1 MTSTTRRN
9 ILRGAGVALA
19 LPVFESVPET
29 AFSSPPSDRFDP
41 DDKPRRMV
49 CICNSLSLHAPN
61 FVPEGTGFDW
71 KPSRY
76 LAELDE
82 FRNDMTVFSG
92 VSHPEV
98 DGGHVAE
105 KSFLTAVP
113 HPSSGSFKNAIS
125 LDQYAADFIGRS
137 TRFPSLVM
145 SAQPKSTISW
155 TRAGVP
161 IPGEKHFSRMFEKLF
176 LDGKKEDVERRVV
189 ALQQG
194 QSIMDTVMSQTHSL
208 TKKLGKADREK
219 FDEYLSSVRGV
230 EQQMVRQQAWAHTPK
245 PNVKA
250 KPPKKIIPNEDVIAQ
265 NDAMMTLAFLA
276 FQTDSARVATMLTM
290 GLFLTPPIEGV
301 ETGYHTVSHHGK
313 NEDKLAQLS
322 LIELEQMRVLARF
335 LRKLRDAKEGDER
348 LLDRTMVFYGSNM
361 GNASSHD
368 NRNLPAM
375 LFGGGFKHGQH
386 LAFDKQD
393 NEPLCNVYLP
403 MLHRLGIQD
412 ERFGSSTRTIPGLEL
427 A

>member
-1 MTSTTRRN
+1 MTRNTRRDV
-9 ILRGAGVALA
+9 LRGAGVALA
-19 LPVFESVPET
+19 LPLFESLPRT
-29 AFSSPPSDRFDP
+29 AFANGPSDRFEP
-41 DDKPRRMV
+41 DAKPRRMI
-49 CICNSLSLHAPN
+49 CICNSLSLHAPF
-61 FVPEGTGFDW
+61 FVPEGAGHDW

-76 LAELDE
+76 LKELAE
-82 FRNDMTVFSG
+82 FREDMTVFSG

-105 KSFLTAVP
+105 KSFLTAIP
-113 HPSSGSFKNAIS
+113 HPSSGSFKNTIS
-125 LDQYAADFIGRS
+125 LDQYAAEFIGRD

-161 IPGEKHFSRMFEKLF
+161 IPGEKRFSRLFDKMF
-176 LDGKKEDVERRVV
+176 LDGNKDQVERRIV

-194 QSIMDTVMSQTHSL
+194 KSIMDTVMSQTKSL

-245 PNVKA
+245 P
-250 KPPKKIIPNEDVIAQ
+250 KPSEKLPKRIIPNEDVIAQ
-265 NDAMMTLAFLA
+265 NEAMMTLAFLA
-276 FQTDSARVATMLTM
+276 FQTDSTRLAAVLTM
-290 GLFLTPPIEGV
+290 GLFLTPPIAGV
-301 ETGYHTVSHHGK
+301 ETGYHTVSHHGR
-313 NEDKLAQLS
+313 NEDKLAQLA
-322 LIELEQMRVLARF
+322 LIEIEQMRVLARF
-335 LRKLRDAKEGDER
+335 LGKLRDAKEGDER

-386 LAFDKQD
+386 LAFDKRD
-393 NEPLCNVYLP
+393 NEPLCNVYLS

-412 ERFGSSTRTIPGLEL
+412 DRFGSSTRTIPGLEL